1 MKEEISA
8 RINTMRDYMRSAGI
22 DAVII
27 PQTDPHQGEYLADH
41 WQVRRWLSGFTGS
54 AGDLVITMSEAF
66 VWADSRYWL
75 QAANQLSG
83 TGIGVME
90 EGKPEV
96 PSILGYLGTALKPGS
111 TVGIDG
117 MLFSIDK
124 TREMEQELTA
134 HGMKLRVDFNPV
146 DLIWLDRPALPK
158 AEVFVH
164 EQKYAGQTMADKI
177 AAVLAN
183 VNAAGADATFI
194 SDLAEIA
201 WTLNIR
207 ARDVECNPVV
217 TSFLYISPGSSTLFI
232 DADKLNADTGA
243 YLASNGVNV
252 RGYDEVLGFLATLPE
267 SQRVLV
273 SSTQSAGALL
283 PALGSR
289 AVVGK
294 SPVAMLKAV
303 KNDVQLDGVR
313 NAMVR
318 DGVAL
323 VYSFM
328 EIEDKMAHGERL
340 TEMGVAD
347 ILLRH
352 RSSQPLFFDLSFG
365 TIAGFGPHGA
375 IVHYS
380 ANQESDAVLTPDNL
394 LLVDSGANYL
404 DGTTDITRTITL
416 GNPTNAQRHDFT
428 LVMKGHISLAEAIFP
443 EGTRGAQL
451 DALARINL
459 WKEGLSYL
467 HGTGHGVGHFL
478 NVHEGPQSIRLN
490 DTLAP
495 MTPGMITSNEPGL
508 YREGEYGIRCENL
521 VLTVHAFT
529 TAFGRFYKFET
540 LTLFPFDL
548 RLFDTAIMTDGE
560 IDWVNAYHR
569 MVCERLLPNLDA
581 KAQEWLIEKTKPLT
595 R

>member
-365 TIAGFGPHGA
+365 TIAGFGP
-375 IVHYS
+375 
-380 ANQESDAVLTPDNL
+380 QVL
-394 LLVDSGANYL
+394 
-404 DGTTDITRTITL
+404 
-416 GNPTNAQRHDFT
+416 PT
-428 LVMKGHISLAEAIFP
+428 
-443 EGTRGAQL
+443 
-451 DALARINL
+451 
-459 WKEGLSYL
+459 
-467 HGTGHGVGHFL
+467 
-478 NVHEGPQSIRLN
+478 
-490 DTLAP
+490 
-495 MTPGMITSNEPGL
+495 EP
-508 YREGEYGIRCENL
+508 
-521 VLTVHAFT
+521 
-529 TAFGRFYKFET
+529 
-540 LTLFPFDL
+540 
-548 RLFDTAIMTDGE
+548 
-560 IDWVNAYHR
+560 
-569 MVCERLLPNLDA
+569 
-581 KAQEWLIEKTKPLT
+581 
-595 R
+595 